1 MDGSGDIQRRVNG
14 RSRASGFTLIE
25 LMVTVAV
32 LALLVAIAYPSYQ
45 QQVMRGRRSSAK
57 AAMMDIA
64 NQEQQYLLASRG
76 YADTATLTATGY
88 AIPADI
94 ANFYTWAVAAP
105 AGAVPTYT
113 ITFTPIGP
121 QTADGALTLDQ
132 AGNRQPLAKWD
143 Q

>member
-1 MDGSGDIQRRVNG
+1 MDRSGDIQLRLSG

-25 LMVTVAV
+25 LMITVAV
-32 LALLVAIAYPSYQ
+32 LTILVAIAYPSYQ

-64 NQEQQYLLASRG
+64 NREQQYLLATRG
-76 YADTATLTATGY
+76 YADTATLQATGY
-88 AIPADI
+88 TIPADI
-94 ANFYTWAVAAP
+94 TNFYTWAVAVP

-113 ITFTPIGP
+113 ITFTAIGS
-121 QTADGALTLDQ
+121 QAGDGALTLDQ
-132 AGNRQPLAKWD
+132 AGNRLPLAKWD

>member
-1 MDGSGDIQRRVNG
+1 MDRSGDIQLRLNG

-25 LMVTVAV
+25 LMITVAV

-64 NQEQQYLLASRG
+64 NREQQYLLATRG
-76 YADTATLTATGY
+76 YANTAALQATGY
-88 AIPADI
+88 AIPADT
-94 ANFYTWAVAAP
+94 ANFYTWAVAVP

-113 ITFTPIGP
+113 ITFTPIGA

>member
-1 MDGSGDIQRRVNG
+1 MHGSGI
-14 RSRASGFTLIE
+14 SRNAYAAASRTGGFTLIE
-25 LMVTVAV
+25 LMITVAV
-32 LALLVAIAYPSYQ
+32 LALLVAIGYPSYQ

-64 NQEQQYLLASRG
+64 NREQQYLLAARG
-76 YADTATLTATGY
+76 YANTATLQATGY

-94 ANFYTWAVAAP
+94 VNFYTWAVAVP

-113 ITFTPIGP
+113 ITFTAIGP

>member
-45 QQVMRGRRSSAK
+45 QHVMRGRRSSAK

-64 NQEQQYLLASRG
+64 NLEQQYLLASRG
-76 YADTATLTATGY
+76 YADTATLAATGY
-88 AIPADI
+88 AIPADT
-94 ANFYTWAVAAP
+94 ATFYTWAVAVP

>member
-1 MDGSGDIQRRVNG
+1 MHCSGDIQLQPSG
-14 RSRASGFTLIE
+14 RSCASGFTLIE
-25 LMVTVAV
+25 LMITVAV
-32 LALLVAIAYPSYQ
+32 LALLVSIAYPAYQ

-64 NQEQQYLLASRG
+64 NREQQYLLATRG
-76 YADTATLTATGY
+76 YADTASLQATGY
-88 AIPADI
+88 AVPADVTD
-94 ANFYTWAVAAP
+94 FYTWAVAAP
-105 AGAVPTYT
+105 AAAVPTYT